1 MADGPFGTAVSF
13 YVWSFDFFNRG
24 PGFSWGAELF
34 AFGASDPFVCFC
46 CFAFFDGDG
55 LPQCVLDLEDGGWK
69 DVVFARKHAVSKQC
83 GADDPGDGDLFDL
96 DLCCQFEPFDRSAG
110 SWSCSRIFGRVFDGS
125 DRLPADR
132 IVNVLSI
139 WRQPPKRCGWAHLMI
154 VLRLDRMMVEKKISL
169 QDLADRVGITQ
180 ANLSKIKN
188 NKVNAIR
195 FSTLNKICEVLDCQ
209 PGDLLE
215 YRPDDE

>member
-132 IVNVLSI
+132 IVNMASASKKMWMGSSNDRTTFGSNDGGKEDLFAGSGGS
-139 WRQPPKRCGWAHLMI
+139 CGDHAGEF
-154 VLRLDRMMVEKKISL
+154 VEDQK
-169 QDLADRVGITQ
+169 QQGQRDPVFDV
-180 ANLSKIKN
+180 
-188 NKVNAIR
+188 
-195 FSTLNKICEVLDCQ
+195 E
-209 PGDLLE
+209 
-215 YRPDDE
+215 